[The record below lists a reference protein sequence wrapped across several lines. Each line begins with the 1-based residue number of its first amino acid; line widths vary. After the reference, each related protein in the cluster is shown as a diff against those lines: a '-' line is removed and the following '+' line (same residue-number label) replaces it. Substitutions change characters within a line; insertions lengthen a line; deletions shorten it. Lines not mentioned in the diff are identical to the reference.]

1 MAAGKPI
8 IATGIPTV
16 KEIMNS
22 EKLGI
27 IVPPANSEAIAESLK
42 TLLFNKT
49 FAKQFGESAKERA
62 FSSFTIDNTV
72 QRYITLYKSILEK
85 KHVSL
90 S

>member
-27 IVPPANSEAIAESLK
+27 IVPPANSEALAESLK
-42 TLLFNKT
+42 SLLFNKT
-49 FAKQFGESAKERA
+49 FAQQLGESAKERA